1 MKLKVR
7 AAAGKS
13 EPEHRQ
19 SENQEPECK
28 DRISGG
34 GYPFECRT
42 QKWKRNDQTS
52 TVIILSSFLIGH
64 LAVPQLECLGA
75 GKNIRSTAEGM
86 NEVTVRSMDNSKTD
100 GNTAGYLAAEQLGGE
115 ARQTLP
121 QSPWSYTCGRFK
133 NGIVGLTNCGLTC
146 CVNALLQSFYLT
158 PEFTSILQRWNQR
171 SEVAVPWNI
180 PYEMCRLFDQ
190 MQTSVSGRVSV
201 EEFLHCLTQNRVK
214 VNIQH
219 DAEELFLI
227 IFNLLLDQL
236 QNSRLAEEM
245 KRLYE
250 IKVEGFVECQCGKV
264 SVIDSSMWS
273 LPLPLQEMQNRGCFP
288 LGFKLISVPGI
299 LNLHLNRFRAASSA
313 GGFIRKIYSSVSF
326 PEILNLDQL
335 PLSEKTQKCGNGQE
349 CWFYQ
354 LYAVLTHAGL
364 SGFGHYTA
372 YVKSFTDSSWYHL
385 DDACVSRVT
394 WNDVMKTFGSHGS
407 SWDETAYMLLYKR
420 VEQERTTHCSA
431 RGQ

>member
-158 PEFTSILQRWNQR
+158 PEFTSILQR
-171 SEVAVPWNI
+171 
-180 PYEMCRLFDQ
+180 YLRLFCFQ
-190 MQTSVSGRVSV
+190 
-201 EEFLHCLTQNRVK
+201 

-288 LGFKLISVPGI
+288 LEDALKLFFTPQELTRNNMCFCSDCKMKTPSRKGFKLISVPGI